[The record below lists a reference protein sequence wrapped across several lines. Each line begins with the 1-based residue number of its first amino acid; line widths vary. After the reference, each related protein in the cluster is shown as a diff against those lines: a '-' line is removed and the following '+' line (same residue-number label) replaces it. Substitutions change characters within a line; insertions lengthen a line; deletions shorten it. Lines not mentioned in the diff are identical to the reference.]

1 MINLNHYYIYM
12 SSTDF
17 IQELVNWLNDKRVN
31 YTYDENLTF
40 YDGYEDI
47 LVIYINNIQYKFY
60 QYLNQNHQYLNFTL
74 LHNNQTIY
82 DYNNIID
89 YLQQNL

>member
-1 MINLNHYYIYM
+1 M

-17 IQELVNWLNDKRVN
+17 IVELVNWLNDKRVN
-31 YTYDENLTF
+31 YTYDEDLTF

-60 QYLNQNHQYLNFTL
+60 QYVMNHQYINFTL
-74 LHNNQTIY
+74 LHNNKIINDY
-82 DYNNIID
+82 DNIID
-89 YLQQNL
+89 YLKNNLNLI